1 MEAEV
6 KKPRLD
12 AVADDDICHE
22 KEEGHEPFM
31 MEVETKKPRLEAVDV
46 AEVKK
51 PGLKAVADDDIV
63 LDQDPGEVQE
73 IFREKEEG
81 QKPFMMEVEAKKPR
95 IEAVAIAEVK
105 KPGLKAVADDDI
117 GQVLDQDPG
126 EVHEIFREKEEGQ
139 EPFMMEVEAKKPR
152 IEAVAIAEVKKP
164 GLKAV
169 ADDDIC
175 QVLDQDPGEV
185 QEIFREKEGQE
196 HFEAVAVSE
205 VKKPGL
211 KAVADDDICQVLEKK
226 SHRHELDLEKGQEMD
241 LDILFIGQEHLIME
255 AEAKKSRH
263 EATAAV
269 VLDKKDSIQ
278 VQEVVDLEKD
288 DLEGQPKQSILSR
301 YFEKKDPK
309 EKAVKVIEIQSQK
322 LTVCT

>member
-117 GQVLDQDPG
+117 GQVL
-126 EVHEIFREKEEGQ
+126 EIFREKE
-139 EPFMMEVEAKKPR
+139 
-152 IEAVAIAEVKKP
+152 
-164 GLKAV
+164 
-169 ADDDIC
+169 
-175 QVLDQDPGEV
+175 
-185 QEIFREKEGQE
+185 EGQE